1 MSCLR
6 NWICPQ
12 IIGNYL
18 LSRLYANFPV
28 YLKCNTYYIFLLQI
42 RIYLRF
48 KHYTWLLHL
57 LTKKRSYFCHG
68 TDSSKS
74 PDQFSVTSYLI
85 FHICL
90 VFCSLHR
97 AASRILVPQPGISSW
112 PLRWNQSVIT
122 GLPRKSLMVFFLCH

>member
-18 LSRLYANFPV
+18 LSRLYVNFLV
-28 YLKCNTYYIFLLQI
+28 YLKHNTYYIFLLQI

-68 TDSSKS
+68 IDSSKL
-74 PDQFSVTSYLI
+74 PDQFSVTSYLM

-90 VFCSLHR
+90 IFCSLHP
-97 AASRILVPQPGISSW
+97 AACRILVPQPVISSW
-112 PLRWNQSVIT
+112 PLQWNQSLIT
-122 GLPRKSLMVFFLCH
+122 GLPKKSLMVFFLCH